1 MISPLLLRDFC
12 QCPLCVHES
21 TYQRLFSTADIPANI
36 QARSVEIDSAS
47 QSVNIKL
54 DNDAS
59 GYGQDHTTNLSMAS
73 LREIVE
79 SGSLPGLGR
88 DKHAAQVLWT
98 KEPLPN
104 LRDFDYDEYIKN
116 DEEIYKL
123 IHQLRTDGLA
133 FITNVPGKVESLAT
147 IAERIGPVQD
157 TFYGSTW
164 DAHILVIWV
173 SIPTY
178 YTSKN
183 PPHVQL
189 LHCIQSA
196 SKGEASV
203 FADAYKSAVDLFHLD
218 PEAFETLA
226 TVPVNYHYN
235 HPNDNVYRTTKPVID
250 LRPLQVGE
258 KVYTRV
264 QDYAQDYHELSIKN
278 GGSGWSD
285 SVLIE
290 HMLKINWGPPFLAPF
305 SNHHDPLIE
314 NRRMARG
321 WVQV

>member
-1 MISPLLLRDFC
+1 
-12 QCPLCVHES
+12 
-21 TYQRLFSTADIPANI
+21 
-36 QARSVEIDSAS
+36 
-47 QSVNIKL
+47 
-54 DNDAS
+54 
-59 GYGQDHTTNLSMAS
+59 MAS

-98 KEPLPN
+98 TEPLPN

-116 DEEIYKL
+116 DEEVYKL

-133 FITNVPGKVESLAT
+133 FVTNVPGKVESLAT

-157 TFYGSTW
+157 TFYGHTW
-164 DAHILVIWV
+164 D
-173 SIPTY
+173 
-178 YTSKN
+178 
-183 PPHVQL
+183 
-189 LHCIQSA
+189 
-196 SKGEASV
+196 GGASV

-285 SVLIE
+285 SVLVE

-305 SNHHDPLIE
+305 SNHQDPLID
-314 NRRMARG
+314 NRRMARSC
-321 WVQV
+321 VQVQRIATAVRVFV